1 MTRARD
7 KHQDGRPA
15 TLATVAEAVGV
26 SRMTVSNAYNR
37 PDQLSPELRER
48 VLEVAREL
56 GYPGPNPVARTLSRG
71 ETGSVGLVLDYPLTE
86 AFTDPATVLF
96 LHGVAAGC
104 EERELGLSL
113 VPRIAGRDAAL
124 VHTALVDGFIV
135 YCAPEEDARLVA
147 VRERRLPYVLVD
159 FAPRPAQRAVNVD
172 DRGGAQAI
180 AEHLVALGHRS
191 FGIVQPF
198 EKPFAT
204 AAEAETFATWHIDGE
219 RLAGWRA
226 ALEPAGVDWSAV
238 PVAAAPGGGRD
249 TGRRAAAKLLDRK
262 DRPTAILALYDQL
275 ALGVL
280 DAAAERGIAV
290 PADLSVAGFDDV
302 PEATL
307 VTPALTT
314 VHQAHARKGSEAV
327 RLLLEDG
334 PQSVLL
340 DTELV
345 VRASTA
351 PAP

>member
-1 MTRARD
+1 MSTD
-7 KHQDGRPA
+7 RPA
-15 TLATVAEAVGV
+15 TLATVAAAVGV

-37 PDQLSPELRER
+37 PDQLSPALRER
-48 VLEVAREL
+48 ILEAARDL

-71 ETGSVGLVLDYPLTE
+71 ETGSIGLVLDYPLTE

-104 EERELGLSL
+104 EQREVGLSL

-124 VHTALVDGFIV
+124 VHTALVDGFV
-135 YCAPEEDARLVA
+135 LYCTPEGDARLDA
-147 VRERRLPYVLVD
+147 VRERRLPYVQVD
-159 FAPRPAQRAVNVD
+159 YAPTPGGRAVNVD
-172 DRGGAQAI
+172 DRGGARAV
-180 AEHLVALGHRS
+180 AEHLVALGHRR

-198 EKPFAT
+198 DKTART
-204 AAEAETFATWHIDGE
+204 AAEAEANAEWHIDGE

-226 ALEPAGVDWSAV
+226 ALEPAGVDWASV
-238 PVAAAPGGGRD
+238 PVASAPGGGRD
-249 TGRRAAAKLLDRK
+249 TGRLAAAALLDRA
-262 DRPTAILALYDQL
+262 DRPTAILALYDQV

-302 PEATL
+302 PEAAL

-314 VHQAHARKGSEAV
+314 VHQSHAEKGAAAV
-327 RLLLEDG
+327 RLLLDEGSPDA
-334 PQSVLL
+334 VVL

-345 VRASTA
+345 VRASTG
-351 PAP
+351 PVPKE